1 VTVTDHDDP
10 AEAQAPPV
18 VVALVTRDAGPWLE
32 ECLASIAAQDYP
44 NLSVLVLAAGSAD
57 DTLARVAAI
66 LPSAYVRRLDGD
78 PGFGPAANDVLHVV
92 DGAAFYAFCHDDVVL
107 DGHAIRA
114 LVEEAYRSNAG
125 IVGPKLVRWHQPEHL
140 LEVGMSVDKT
150 GVVSSLV
157 ERGELD
163 QEQHDA
169 VRDVFVIPG
178 GCTLVRADL
187 FGTLGGFDPAIELVG
202 EDLDLCWRAQVA
214 GARVVVVPAARVQHR
229 ESLSDRPP
237 PEKLGD
243 LAARH
248 RLRTVLTCY
257 GRFHLLR
264 VLPQLLVLSVAEMVF
279 GLVAG
284 RRQLTKEQFG
294 AWSWNLRRLSE
305 IRARRTSL
313 RAVRQFPDSEVRRLQ
328 VGGSVRV
335 RSYVRGELHAGERLR
350 TQFAGLGRELSD
362 GTSGPLKVVFT
373 AWALVT
379 LLFLVGTRGLLLRK
393 LPAIGGLAPFDQSVG
408 DLVRTYLSGWRH
420 AGLGADAPQPTAFGL
435 LGLAGIPFLGGMGL
449 LQQVLVLGTIPA
461 GVIGSWRLTRPL
473 GSRLGRA
480 AAMVVYAVVALPY
493 DSLAKGSWA
502 GLLVYAA
509 APWILIRL
517 IAACGDLPSAHG
529 RAERR
534 RDLRAILGLGVLVA
548 LVAAFVPLVVV
559 LVPIVALAL
568 VLGALL
574 TGGARRAVGA
584 LGVAA
589 AASGVAVVLHVPWTF
604 DFLLP
609 GSDWWGLGGVSPLV
623 QHAPSVV
630 DLLRFHT
637 GDGPLSLFGWAV
649 PVAAA
654 LPLVIGRD
662 WRFAW
667 AVRCWCVAL
676 ACWSLAWAGGQ
687 GLLGVDLPPA
697 DVLLAPAAAALSLSV
712 ALGAVAFERDLRGYH
727 FGWRQVASLVAGAA
741 VLLAVVPTL
750 SRAVDGRW
758 DLPSSDDAA
767 SLSFL
772 RRAAVQDDGAF
783 RVLWLGDPEVLPV
796 AGFRLDDDLAYGFSE
811 NGVGSLTERW
821 AAPTYGATALV
832 SDALHLAA
840 RGDTERLGRM
850 LGPLGVRYVLL
861 AGRAAPDRTGATRR
875 PVPAGLAATVGRQ
888 LDLRRIDVDPA
899 LTLYEN
905 TAWVPQRA
913 HVEGRAATE
922 ALAAGSSL
930 RVAAATD
937 LGSAAEPVLTHRA
950 GAARYTGRVG
960 AGTVFVA
967 EGADAGWQL
976 RVDGE
981 VAERSKA
988 LGWGN
993 RFEVARA
1000 GDATLRYRTSPLR
1013 WAAVAVQLAL
1023 WLGVAAWFL
1032 RDRRR
1037 RRAGSE
1043 LIG

>member
-1 VTVTDHDDP
+1 VTVTDHDEP

-32 ECLASIAAQDYP
+32 ECLASLAAQDYP
-44 NLSVLVLAAGSAD
+44 NLSVLVLASGSAD
-57 DTLARVAAI
+57 DTMGRVAQV
-66 LPSAYVRRLDGD
+66 LPSAYVRRLEGD

-92 DGAAFYAFCHDDVVL
+92 DGAAFYLFCHDDVVL
-107 DGHAIRA
+107 DGHAVRA

-125 IVGPKLVRWHQPEHL
+125 IVGPKLVRWHAPEHL
-140 LEVGMSVDKT
+140 LEVGQSADKT

-187 FGTLGGFDPAIELVG
+187 FATLGGFDPAIDLVG

-229 ESLSDRPP
+229 ESLQDRPP
-237 PEKLGD
+237 ADAPGD

-294 AWSWNLRRLSE
+294 AWSWNARRLSE
-305 IRARRTSL
+305 IRERRSAL
-313 RAVRQFPDSEVRRLQ
+313 RSIRQFPDGEVRRLQ

-335 RSYVRGELHAGERLR
+335 RSYVRGELHAGERLQK
-350 TQFAGLGRELSD
+350 QFAGLGRELSD
-362 GTSGPLKVVFT
+362 GTSGPLKVVFG
-373 AWALVT
+373 AWALVL
-379 LLFLVGTRGLLLRK
+379 LLFVVGTRDLLLSK
-393 LPAIGGLAPFDQSVG
+393 LPAVGGIAPFDLGVG
-408 DLVRTYLSGWRH
+408 DLLRTFLNGWRH
-420 AGLGADAPQPTAFGL
+420 AGLGAEAPQPTAFGL

-449 LQQVLVLGTIPA
+449 LQQVLVLGCIPA
-461 GVIGSWRLTRPL
+461 GIVGSWRLTRPL

-480 AAMVVYAVVALPY
+480 AAMVVYGVVALPY
-493 DSLAKGSWA
+493 ESLGKGSWA

-509 APWILIRL
+509 APWILVRL

-534 RDLRAILGLGVLVA
+534 RDLRAVLGLGVLVA
-548 LVAAFVPLVVV
+548 LLGAFVPLAVL
-559 LVPIVALAL
+559 LVPIIAIAL
-568 VLGALL
+568 VLGAALS
-574 TGGARRAVGA
+574 GGAKRAVGA
-584 LGVAA
+584 VWVAL
-589 AASGVAVVLHVPWTF
+589 AASLVVAVLHLPWTL

-609 GSDWWGLGGVSPLV
+609 GSDWWGLAGVAPMV
-623 QHAPSVV
+623 QHAPSVT
-630 DLLRFHT
+630 DLLRFHV
-637 GDGPLSLFGWAV
+637 GQSPLSALGWAV

-676 ACWSLAWAGGQ
+676 TCWALAWAGGQ
-687 GLLGVDLPPA
+687 GLLGVSLPPA
-697 DVLLAPAAAALSLSV
+697 EVLLAPGAAALSLSV

-727 FGWRQVASLVAGAA
+727 FGWRQVASLVAAAA
-741 VLLAVVPTL
+741 VLVAVVPTL
-750 SRAVDGRW
+750 AGSVDGRW
-758 DLPSSDDAA
+758 NLASTDDATM
-767 SLSFL
+767 LSFL
-772 RRAAVQDDGAF
+772 DRAELQRDGAF

-796 AGFRLDDDLAYGFSE
+796 ASFRLDDDLAYGFSE
-811 NGVGSLTERW
+811 DGTGSLTERW
-821 AAPTYGATALV
+821 AAPTYDPTSLV
-832 SDALHLAA
+832 ADAFRLAA

-850 LGPLGVRYVLL
+850 LGPFGIRYVLV
-861 AGRAAPDRTGATRR
+861 AERAAPDRTGAVRHAL
-875 PVPAGLAATVGRQ
+875 PAGLAATVARQ
-888 LDLRRIDVDPA
+888 LDLRRVDVDPA

-905 TAWVPQRA
+905 TAWVPRRA
-913 HVEGRAATE
+913 HVTGDGVEAIGGTNPLRVGAAND
-922 ALAAGSSL
+922 LAAD
-930 RVAAATD
+930 AT
-937 LGSAAEPVLTHRA
+937 PVLTDRTGPSSSKGEVEH
-950 GAARYTGRVG
+950 GSVYVGEAA
-960 AGTVFVA
+960 
-967 EGADAGWQL
+967 DSGWEL
-976 RVDGE
+976 TVDGRK
-981 VAERSKA
+981 VERADA
-988 LGWGN
+988 LGWAN
-993 RFEVARA
+993 RFEVTDDGA
-1000 GDATLRYRTSPLR
+1000 ATLRYHTDPIR
-1013 WAAVAVQLAL
+1013 WIIVLVQLLL
-1023 WLGVAAWFL
+1023 WLGVVVWFV
-1032 RDRRR
+1032 RERRR
-1037 RRAGSE
+1037 GREE

>member
-1 VTVTDHDDP
+1 MTATEPDDP

-32 ECLASIAAQDYP
+32 ECLASLAAQDYP
-44 NLSVLVLAAGSAD
+44 NLSVLVLATGSAE
-57 DTLARVAAI
+57 DTLARVAAV
-66 LPSAYVRRLDGD
+66 LPSAYVRRIEGD

-125 IVGPKLVRWHQPEHL
+125 IVGPKLVRWHAPEHL

-178 GCTLVRADL
+178 GFTLVRADL
-187 FGTLGGFDPAIELVG
+187 FGTLGGFDPAIDLVG

-214 GARVVVVPAARVQHR
+214 GARVVIVPAARVQHR
-229 ESLSDRPP
+229 ESLQDRPP
-237 PEKLGD
+237 AVLAGD

-257 GRFHLLR
+257 GWFHLLR
-264 VLPQLLVLSVAEMVF
+264 VLPQLIVLSVAEILF
-279 GLVAG
+279 GLFAG
-284 RRQLTKEQFG
+284 RRQLAKEQVG

-335 RSYVRGELHAGERLR
+335 RAYVRGELHAGERLR
-350 TQFAGLGRELSD
+350 SQFAGLGRELSD
-362 GTSGPLKVVFT
+362 GTSGPLKVVIT
-373 AWALVT
+373 AWAVVT
-379 LLFLVGTRGLLLRK
+379 LLFLVGTRGLLFGK
-393 LPAIGGLAPFDQSVG
+393 LPAVGGLAPFDQSVI
-408 DLVRTYLSGWRH
+408 DLLRTYLSGWRH
-420 AGLGADAPQPTAFGL
+420 AGLGAEAPQPTAFGL
-435 LGLAGIPFLGGMGL
+435 LGLAGIPLLGGMGL
-449 LQQVLVLGTIPA
+449 LQQVLVLGAIPA
-461 GVIGSWRLTRPL
+461 GVVGSWRLTRPL

-548 LVAAFVPLVVV
+548 LLAAFVPLVVV
-559 LVPIVALAL
+559 LVPVIALAL
-568 VLGALL
+568 VIGALL
-574 TGGARRAVGA
+574 TGGAKRAIGAVG
-584 LGVAA
+584 VAIG
-589 AASGVAVVLHVPWTF
+589 ASGVAAVLHVPWTI

-609 GSDWWGLGGVSPLV
+609 GSDWWGLGGVAPLV
-623 QHAPSVV
+623 EHAPSVA

-637 GDGPLSLFGWAV
+637 GSGPLSVLGWAV

-687 GLLGVDLPPA
+687 GLLGVALPPA
-697 DVLLAPAAAALSLSV
+697 EVLLAPAAAALSLSV

-741 VLLAVVPTL
+741 VLLSVVPVL
-750 SRAVDGRW
+750 AGSIDGRW

-772 RRAAVQDDGAF
+772 RRPALQTEGSF

-821 AAPTYGATALV
+821 SAPTYGATPLV
-832 SDALHLAA
+832 ADALLLAA

-850 LGPLGVRYVLL
+850 LGPLGIRYVLL
-861 AGRAAPDRTGATRR
+861 ADRAAPDRTGATRR

-905 TAWVPQRA
+905 TAWVPERA
-913 HVEGRAATE
+913 RIQGQAATE

-930 RVAAATD
+930 RTSAANDLTAAAD
-937 LGSAAEPVLTHRA
+937 PVLTDRA
-950 GAARYTGRVG
+950 GSARYTGHVD
-960 AGTVFVA
+960 AGTVYV
-967 EGADAGWQL
+967 ADAASSAWQL
-976 RVDGE
+976 RVDGRT
-981 VAERSKA
+981 AKRSKA
-988 LGWGN
+988 LGWAN
-993 RFEVARA
+993 RFEVAS
-1000 GDATLRYRTSPLR
+1000 GGEATLRYRTSPLR

-1023 WLGVAAWFL
+1023 WLGVAAWL
-1032 RDRRR
+1032 VRERRR
-1037 RRAGSE
+1037 RRDTSE